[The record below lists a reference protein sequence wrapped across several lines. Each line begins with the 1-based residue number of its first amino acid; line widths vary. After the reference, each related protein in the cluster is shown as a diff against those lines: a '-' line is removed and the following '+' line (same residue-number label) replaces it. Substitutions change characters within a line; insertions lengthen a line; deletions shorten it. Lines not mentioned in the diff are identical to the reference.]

1 MHTASATE
9 PQRRCTARQVPRRP
23 CPWRV
28 HLTAFCYPSAT
39 HPICS
44 QARTCQP
51 ALLFPAPAVGTG
63 LTTALCLVVESV
75 LHCVPHHCWAPGS
88 PSAPSPACP
97 LSCWEHR
104 ALGQDTLLRELAS
117 MRLRGSS
124 VTRFLGHRHQ
134 RPACRPRKP
143 NPSLQAPSSIAAPPP
158 QGHMRPPSVPQL
170 WHRPCD
176 SRYLSGW
183 PSRTEGCS
191 PAMRGPQHHTQDRH
205 LSLRELAGGS
215 LAFWG
220 PGAFLLRVGPSP
232 SLVDVLGPREKLLGP
247 PVVTLAIG

>member
-1 MHTASATE
+1 MEGPPHCLLLPLCHPPHLLPGQNLPACTPLSRSCCGDRPDHCPLPGGGVCPPLCPPPLLGPGLPFCTQPCLPTE
-9 PQRRCTARQVPRRP
+9 
-23 CPWRV
+23 
-28 HLTAFCYPSAT
+28 
-39 HPICS
+39 
-44 QARTCQP
+44 
-51 ALLFPAPAVGTG
+51 LLGAPGPGTG
-63 LTTALCLVVESV
+63 HV
-75 LHCVPHHCWAPGS
+75 APGTCKH
-88 PSAPSPACP
+88 AV
-97 LSCWEHR
+97 
-104 ALGQDTLLRELAS
+104 T
-117 MRLRGSS
+117 RLRGSS